1 MLTVGRHFRMGD
13 LTGQPEA
20 DKTSE
25 GPTKHGPRH
34 SASTNGVSETEAASR
49 AVVSAVHSR
58 RVPRSVLTFNCGNG
72 LLDLLPSLPSSGSFN
87 PLPALP
93 VHRGAS
99 SRFLRG

>member
-13 LTGQPEA
+13 LTGQPET

-49 AVVSAVHSR
+49 AVASAVHFS
-58 RVPRSVLTFNCGNG
+58 PRTAISLDVQLRQRPSGLVALTPVLRKF
-72 LLDLLPSLPSSGSFN
+72 
-87 PLPALP
+87 
-93 VHRGAS
+93 
-99 SRFLRG
+99 